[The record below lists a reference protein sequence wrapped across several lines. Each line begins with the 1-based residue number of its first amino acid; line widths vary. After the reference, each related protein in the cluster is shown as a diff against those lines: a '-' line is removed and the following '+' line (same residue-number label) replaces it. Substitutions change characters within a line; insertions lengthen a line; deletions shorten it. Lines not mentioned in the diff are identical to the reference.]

1 MREPRPG
8 DRVPRL
14 RSGTRHPRRRH
25 PGHRPELI
33 HPAHALLP
41 QGVRSP
47 FIIGLLIGA
56 VLVAIAAYF
65 LLPEPETTIT
75 RDVRSEELRR
85 TISVVRPFV
94 RDLKDFKEL
103 KK

>member
-1 MREPRPG
+1 M
-8 DRVPRL
+8 
-14 RSGTRHPRRRH
+14 
-25 PGHRPELI
+25 
-33 HPAHALLP
+33 
-41 QGVRSP
+41 RSP
-47 FIIGLLIGA
+47 IIIGLIIGA
-56 VLVAIAAYF
+56 VLVALAAYF
-65 LLPEPETTIT
+65 LPERETTIT